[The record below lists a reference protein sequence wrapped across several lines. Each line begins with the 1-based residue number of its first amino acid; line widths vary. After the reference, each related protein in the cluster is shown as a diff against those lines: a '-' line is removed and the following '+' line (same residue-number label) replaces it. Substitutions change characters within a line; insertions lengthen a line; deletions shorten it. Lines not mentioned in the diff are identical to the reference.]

1 MDWPPPPWR
10 ACSGRATGAAAT
22 TKAAATGTQRDAGS
36 HQALTGIGRSAMVQ
50 HRYLLLW
57 TTALT
62 VVAAAAPAS
71 AAPWVKGF
79 VVGAFE
85 YAFHYGGRSD
95 FSRIGEIEPG
105 VDCPHGNTIFFSNDM
120 QTKIAIS
127 RQKWRGQQQIDL
139 IMRPPGFEQSRE
151 PATVRRRI
159 MNRVIAYRGY
169 SRGIETYVNPWAAD
183 DPGQPQV
190 TGRIGDGFNLDGK
203 IKDTDFVSP
212 DGEKGVDNNL
222 YRAWGC
228 DAPWRGNGNATLD
241 MRAND
246 KMQEG
251 LYTMVVRISGN
262 KDPLNDP
269 GATVEIGYS
278 PDKIVRDARS
288 GVAMDYSYRI
298 LKAAQYTKL
307 KATIKNGV
315 VETEQVPHLHM
326 PRIAWFYDQT
336 GDANFTNGRIRLKL
350 APGGLSGTGVIGG
363 YRSWRDLYA
372 EDTFAQDGG
381 QQGIR
386 EHEDHVSLYYALRRN
401 ADGMLNA
408 KTGKY
413 DGISTA
419 YRIRMTSA
427 YVVDPDKPMDVPG
440 LAREEER
447 KEAFEAIKTNTVRG
461 VETRVPQPVPPGT
474 SEASFPSMEHYV
486 LDLPSRDYFLKTLDR
501 PHYPGEDSEGYPPWA
516 PRYGTPAPVQQQKP
530 QQQVRNAIEPGA
542 N

>member
-1 MDWPPPPWR
+1 
-10 ACSGRATGAAAT
+10 
-22 TKAAATGTQRDAGS
+22 
-36 HQALTGIGRSAMVQ
+36 MVQ

-62 VVAAAAPAS
+62 VVATAAPAS

-79 VVGAFE
+79 VVGAYE

-95 FSRIGEIEPG
+95 FTRVGEIEPG
-105 VDCPHGNTIFFSNDM
+105 VDCPHGNTIFFSNDT
-120 QTKIAIS
+120 QAKIAIS

-159 MNRVIAYRGY
+159 MNRVIAYRAY

-190 TGRIGDGFNLDGK
+190 TGRIGDGFDLDGK
-203 IKDTDFVSP
+203 IKSTDFVSP
-212 DGEKGVDNNL
+212 DGEKGIDNNL

-251 LYTMVVRISGN
+251 LYTMVVRISGA
-262 KDPLNDP
+262 KDPMNDP
-269 GATVEIGYS
+269 DATVEIGYS

-288 GVAMDYSYRI
+288 GVAVDYSYRI
-298 LKAAQYTKL
+298 LKSAQYTKL
-307 KATIKNGV
+307 KAKIVNGV

-336 GDANFTNGRIRLKL
+336 GDANFADGRIRLKL

-419 YRIRMTSA
+419 YRIKMISA
-427 YVVDPDKPMDVPG
+427 YVVDPDKPMDIPG

-447 KEAFEAIKTNTVRG
+447 KEAFEAIKANTMRG

-486 LDLPSRDYFLKTLDR
+486 MDLPSKDYFLKTLDR

-516 PRYGTPAPVQQQKP
+516 PRYGAPVPVQQQKP
-530 QQQVRNAIEPGA
+530 QQQVRNAAGA